1 MNTPS
6 FSAFFSAYYHSNTHL
21 KPVDLEHN
29 MLSHNKLEDLQKV
42 AIQHFMSEEER
53 QTAFSLSIPHRIN
66 FSGAIDKKEQT
77 LSLKSACSLL
87 YRENKQEK
95 IRQLQESPISE
106 IRIESGSVS
115 ISPDR
120 SAPFV
125 SNDRGDMLF
134 LQKEDSLLRIAMAH
148 RLAKVALDT
157 KIELVIPERVPVR
170 YIDLPTSEKSVNSQD
185 KNPTCNYCIAYK
197 EDLSILSQIDTIRGI
212 EAMSSEK
219 QQKLAQ
225 DISTIIQK
233 AGMANASFEYIR
245 LTTDGKLACI
255 NPLPAGLMIAK
266 RDGLPDGLLQRNSA
280 SVEKCARVGLYSLKE
295 ASNREKLAPFH
306 KQIEDDYKKAV
317 TSTISKWKIAFSIL
331 SLGIL
336 PLIQVIIALAKREI
350 TKKTAAEIEKIE
362 RECQVTLIQKA
373 SDLIKATS
381 EDPILSLKQF
391 KELYETFVDAP
402 FLNEYRAKLAD
413 LKERYYRSTKSL

>member
-42 AIQHFMSEEER
+42 AIQNFMSKEER

-95 IRQLQESPISE
+95 IRQLQESPIPE
-106 IRIESGSVS
+106 IRIESGAIS

-125 SNDRGDMLF
+125 SNDRGDTLF

-170 YIDLPTSEKSVNSQD
+170 YIHLPTSESVNSQD
-185 KNPTCNYCIAYK
+185 KNPTGKCCIAYK
-197 EDLSILSQIDTIRGI
+197 EDLSILSQINTIRRI
-212 EAMSSEK
+212 EAMSSEE
-219 QQKLAQ
+219 QQKLAR

-266 RDGLPDGLLQRNSA
+266 RDGLPDGLLQRNSV

-317 TSTISKWKIAFSIL
+317 TPTISKWKIAFSIL

-362 RECQVTLIQKA
+362 RECQLTLIQKA

-381 EDPILSLKQF
+381 EDPTLSLKQL
-391 KELYETFVDAP
+391 KELYETLVDAP
-402 FLNEYRAKLAD
+402 FLNEYRAKRAD